1 MLALTENV
9 TEIVKKLTEEVPEIS
24 ALRIATEPDG
34 ESISVS
40 PADQAAPADQVLE
53 QDGATIYLEET
64 ASSFCWKSLGRP
76 EKTSGWLRGFVR
88 TRRSVIIALVMV
100 VVLAGTSRRASA
112 YAG

>member
-64 ASSFCWKSLGRP
+64 ASAMLTVKVLDGGLDEEGNIQFALGQQ
-76 EKTSGWLRGFVR
+76 T
-88 TRRSVIIALVMV
+88 
-100 VVLAGTSRRASA
+100 
-112 YAG
+112 